1 MGCQEPNDD
10 KASKTPNEALYNTEN
25 ILVDINE
32 KRITILLTYIY
43 LFE

>member
-32 KRITILLTYIY
+32 KMR
-43 LFE
+43 FVQWWSF